1 MEKLQAQINV
11 KQGQILA
18 HKSYLNATD
27 YKVARAF
34 ETKTEIPPEDL
45 ALRAEARE
53 AINTLEAEVDALI
66 VELEELRAS
75 EILNAQSSGDVPLTD

>member
-45 ALRAEARE
+45 ALRVEARE

-66 VELEELRAS
+66 VELEELGAS

>member
-1 MEKLQAQINV
+1 MEKLQTQINV

-34 ETKTEIPPEDL
+34 ETKSEVDTDTL
-45 ALRAEARE
+45 QKRSEARE
-53 AINTLEAEVDALI
+53 RINQLEVEI
-66 VELEELRAS
+66 IELENEDNSQQALPTEL
-75 EILNAQSSGDVPLTD
+75 LP

>member
-1 MEKLQAQINV
+1 MNTLQEQINE
-11 KQGQILA
+11 KQGQILD

-53 AINTLEAEVDALI
+53 AINTLEAEIA
-66 VELEELRAS
+66 ELYTQMEYLRAS
-75 EILNAQSSGDVPLTD
+75 ELLDVV

>member
-1 MEKLQAQINV
+1 MNTLQEQINE
-11 KQGQILA
+11 KQRQILD

-53 AINTLEAEVDALI
+53 AINTLEAEIA
-66 VELEELRAS
+66 ELYTQMEYLRAS
-75 EILNAQSSGDVPLTD
+75 ELLDVV

>member
-11 KQGQILA
+11 KHGQILA

-45 ALRAEARE
+45 ALRAEARSE
-53 AINTLEAEVDALI
+53 INRLEAEVEDLI
-66 VELEELRAS
+66 VELEEEKEAEL
-75 EILNAQSSGDVPLTD
+75 LNAQPSGDVH